1 MRLSLTLAAPFLVL
15 LASGGVQAAASP
27 EQIDSVLASCPATA
41 AAGTCSDAVTG
52 FAGGLTE
59 ADRDTDLL
67 NLATDLALQAADPD
81 TDPEACLEMKA
92 GIDVAASA
100 ASSSA
105 QSQITALGDPLCT
118 DVDASATGSVA
129 PADNALP
136 QPQSLVEQNDSTK
149 N

>member
-1 MRLSLTLAAPFLVL
+1 MRLSLTLAAPLLVL

-27 EQIDSVLASCPATA
+27 EQIQGVLDSCPATA
-41 AAGTCSDAVTG
+41 AAGTCADAVSG
-52 FAGGLTE
+52 FAGGLSDV
-59 ADRDTDLL
+59 DRDADLL

-92 GIDVAASA
+92 GIDAAASA
-100 ASSSA
+100 ASLSA
-105 QSQITALGDPLCT
+105 QSQITALADPLCS

-129 PADNALP
+129 PADNTFP
-136 QPQSLVEQNDSTK
+136 QAQSLVEQSDSTR